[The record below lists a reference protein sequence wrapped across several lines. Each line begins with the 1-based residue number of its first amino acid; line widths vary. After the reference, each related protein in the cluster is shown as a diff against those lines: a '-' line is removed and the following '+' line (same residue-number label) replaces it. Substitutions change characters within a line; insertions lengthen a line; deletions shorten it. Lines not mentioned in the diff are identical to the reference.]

1 MRLLQAWQV
10 WVTPGAGPRPSRTR
24 ISLTSC
30 HLSATPHSL
39 TLSGKNARVR
49 RVGSAWRRQL
59 LPRCCVLHRMDA
71 LAGRR
76 RCCCINGLS
85 PQLNKSLFCLQ
96 EFVTVFEKHFFL
108 LLLLLLLI
116 SPNDLVTRRHSQNSK
131 RQNIPSA
138 PLGLALK
145 VSTFSKMSFKKK
157 KRKKV
162 KRKETD
168 LI

>member
-49 RVGSAWRRQL
+49 TVGSARRRELQL
-59 LPRCCVLHRMDA
+59 RRRVLHRMDTRA
-71 LAGRR
+71 LTHTR
-76 RCCCINGLS
+76 RCCCTNGLS
-85 PQLNKSLFCLQ
+85 SQLSKSPFSLESLLQFLRNIFFFFVLLVSPQELGLR
-96 EFVTVFEKHFFL
+96 V
-108 LLLLLLLI
+108 
-116 SPNDLVTRRHSQNSK
+116 DANSAK
-131 RQNIPSA
+131 CRNIPSA

-145 VSTFSKMSFKKK
+145 VSTLSKCH
-157 KRKKV
+157 
-162 KRKETD
+162 
-168 LI
+168 

>member
-49 RVGSAWRRQL
+49 TVGSARRRELQL
-59 LPRCCVLHRMDA
+59 RRRVLHRMDTHA
-71 LAGRR
+71 LTHTR
-76 RCCCINGLS
+76 RCCCTNGLS
-85 PQLNKSLFCLQ
+85 SQLSKSPFSLESLLQFLRNIFFFFFC
-96 EFVTVFEKHFFL
+96 FFTPRTWL
-108 LLLLLLLI
+108 RVDAN
-116 SPNDLVTRRHSQNSK
+116 SAKRR
-131 RQNIPSA
+131 NIPSA

-145 VSTFSKMSFKKK
+145 VSTLSKCH
-157 KRKKV
+157 
-162 KRKETD
+162 
-168 LI
+168 

>member
-49 RVGSAWRRQL
+49 TVGSARRRELQL
-59 LPRCCVLHRMDA
+59 RRRVLHRMDTHTQA
-71 LAGRR
+71 LTHTR
-76 RCCCINGLS
+76 RCCCTHGLS
-85 PQLNKSLFCLQ
+85 SQLNKSPFSLESLFQFLRN
-96 EFVTVFEKHFFL
+96 FYFFFL
-108 LLLLLLLI
+108 ACL
-116 SPNDLVTRRHSQNSK
+116 SPRTWLRVDANSANRR
-131 RQNIPSA
+131 NIPSA

-145 VSTFSKMSFKKK
+145 VSTLSKCH
-157 KRKKV
+157 
-162 KRKETD
+162 
-168 LI
+168 